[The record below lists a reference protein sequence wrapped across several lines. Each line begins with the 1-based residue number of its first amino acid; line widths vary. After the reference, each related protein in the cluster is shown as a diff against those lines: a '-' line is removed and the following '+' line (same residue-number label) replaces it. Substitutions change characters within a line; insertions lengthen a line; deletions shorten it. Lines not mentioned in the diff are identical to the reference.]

1 MKTDVNNK
9 NKRGWDDLEEKLR
22 ERGLS
27 AIEIEEARDSFYKGL
42 ELLSRLFLSQ
52 YLLEKKISEKEKEL
66 DSGV

>member
-1 MKTDVNNK
+1 MNTDVNNK
-9 NKRGWDDLEEKLR
+9 KKRGWDALEEKLR

-27 AIEIEEARDSFYKGL
+27 DIEVEEARDSFYKGL

-52 YLLEKKISEKEKEL
+52 YSLEKRISKKEKVL